1 MEHLLWPA
9 NLIPSKGDEHK
20 AATTVIKSIHDVS
33 ACSEMLQSRLFI
45 AYSWSKHFSRAS
57 RKILITHFTTSISS
71 HPIQTHLPTALKMLR
86 HETCKLKHLQDVGIY
101 TEVGN

>member
-1 MEHLLWPA
+1 MNTKQP
-9 NLIPSKGDEHK
+9 PQSSR
-20 AATTVIKSIHDVS
+20 VYM
-33 ACSEMLQSRLFI
+33 MLVHVVRWYKSRLFI

-57 RKILITHFTTSISS
+57 REILITHFTTSISS

-101 TEVGN
+101 TQVGN